1 MTRLSI
7 EKGRK
12 PCATQAPD
20 PRSRKSKDN
29 ALDVEGQTDL
39 LQHGYSIAGLTSLT
53 GPTPSRGRPVS
64 VHKTYRFES
73 CISTINGKTLDE
85 VAKSL
90 ELAKIKK
97 FSAGEITEEINKG
110 KAFAQARRD
119 ARARARLSPAPEIWG
134 RRSSRIST

>member
-39 LQHGYSIAGLTSLT
+39 LQHGYSIDGLTSLT

-64 VHKTYRFES
+64 VHKTYRFEN

-85 VAKSL
+85 VAKSTGWFIEWVCHVDGTNFEWDFGRKEYEYLYLGL
-90 ELAKIKK
+90 EEYEDIRED
-97 FSAGEITEEINKG
+97 G
-110 KAFAQARRD
+110 
-119 ARARARLSPAPEIWG
+119 
-134 RRSSRIST
+134 